1 MRPAATSSES
11 SHVVPLRIGGH
22 RPAVVAFHPV
32 GGRLGVYATLA
43 RHLPDDLPLYGVES
57 RRRRETER
65 EFADVDAM
73 VSAYTAALREATRP
87 PYRLFGFSLGGYL
100 AARVAETLERD
111 GETVEFVGVIDW
123 DARPRTTLAAQRD
136 ALLRLCVA
144 TYRFLANDIGAVR
157 PLADARLR
165 DELVALVDLVT
176 GERPAR
182 SDLFFEWVS
191 DHGLIVS
198 DPLWAWARRYLAG
211 FARHCAMLA
220 RDLPH
225 PRFAAPLVV
234 WRATDGFGSSLESW
248 RHAGATAVEHVIE
261 GDHFA
266 CLRPPAVVTLAGQMD
281 EFLRQRASVETGSP
295 GGAG

>member
-1 MRPAATSSES
+1 MRPAAASSES
-11 SHVVPLRIGGH
+11 GHVVPLRIGGH
-22 RPAVVAFHPV
+22 RAAVVAFHPV

-57 RRRRETER
+57 RLMREAER

-73 VSAYTAALREATRP
+73 VSAYAAALREATRP

-100 AARVAETLERD
+100 AARVAEALERD
-111 GETVEFVGVIDW
+111 GDTVEFVGVIDW
-123 DARPRTTLAAQRD
+123 DARPRTLAAQRD

-144 TYRFLANDIGAVR
+144 TYWFLATDIGAVR
-157 PLADARLR
+157 PLSHARLHG
-165 DELVALVDLVT
+165 ELAALVDRVT

-191 DHGLIVS
+191 DRGLIVS
-198 DPLWAWARRYLAG
+198 DALWTWARRYLAG
-211 FARHCAMLA
+211 FAQHCAMLT

-225 PRFAAPLVV
+225 PRFVAPLVV
-234 WRATDGFGSSLESW
+234 WRATDGFGSPLESW
-248 RHAGATAVEHVIE
+248 RHAGAIAVEHVID

-266 CLRPPAVVTLAGQMD
+266 CLRPPAVVTLARQMD
-281 EFLRQRASVETGSP
+281 EFLRQHASVETRSA